1 MILFEHYHCP
11 LDCGEHPQPFKG
23 DDGKMYCGRCW
34 FMYNKRLTECVL
46 CTPATC
52 KDD

>member
-11 LDCGEHPQPFKG
+11 LDCEHPQPFKG
-23 DDGKMYCGRCW
+23 DDGRVYCGRCR
-34 FMYNKRLTECVL
+34 FVHERLTECIL